1 MCLRAIKFA
10 LLGKGAQASS
20 FDVTVQGRT
29 QSSHLKT
36 ELPGA
41 IGALLVVIEVVKTE
55 QGKTVELA
63 SEL

>member
-1 MCLRAIKFA
+1 MCLRAIEFA

-20 FDVTVQGRT
+20 FDVTVEGRT

-41 IGALLVVIEVVKTE
+41 TGALLVVIAVVENE
-55 QGKTVELA
+55 QEKTVGLA